1 MLVIFPSL
9 YLIRLGDVLCQL
21 SFKARQVITITST
34 HPVKHTNT
42 LVKQY
47 PAFPRHVELTSAA
60 EGPIAIRSLAMHT
73 DRIKSSQSPDIALIW
88 PLPEITPS
96 ISSASTP
103 PSPRPILLSV
113 RPGSPASPE
122 LKRNRTSSCTSQHRP
137 GSSQGRCQDPL
148 YQHLLPLP
156 TIPGP
161 SSISLSQASV
171 FQKIASEIP
180 SLCAENEAPPTNA
193 SLMRE
198 ETYYFPETL
207 SQIEFVPSQPITFE
221 AAFSQQMKEPRA
233 GPSFPSSASSSKRLE
248 QIALSDFSI
257 LSETGMVMGTTPT
270 QASSRVGE
278 VWTQKNDQRSQTRIR
293 SSPSR
298 SPAQTREAPASPSR
312 PILAA
317 KHLNSPSRPTT
328 VPANSGLPTPPFTD
342 ARKSKPSRI
351 NRRDH
356 DSTGDAKDD
365 ELEDELRD
373 LKRCTSKYGIL
384 SPPSS
389 SNTGGH
395 SERDEAKTG
404 FVDPFS
410 AEFDEMEVEV
420 DSDDDDR
427 GVQRFQAGVPVT
439 HARSK
444 EARMDALGTS
454 SWNIHAYEKITPLK

>member
-1 MLVIFPSL
+1 ML
-9 YLIRLGDVLCQL
+9 
-21 SFKARQVITITST
+21 
-34 HPVKHTNT
+34 
-42 LVKQY
+42 
-47 PAFPRHVELTSAA
+47 
-60 EGPIAIRSLAMHT
+60 
-73 DRIKSSQSPDIALIW
+73 
-88 PLPEITPS
+88 
-96 ISSASTP
+96 
-103 PSPRPILLSV
+103 
-113 RPGSPASPE
+113 
-122 LKRNRTSSCTSQHRP
+122 
-137 GSSQGRCQDPL
+137 
-148 YQHLLPLP
+148 
-156 TIPGP
+156 
-161 SSISLSQASV
+161 
-171 FQKIASEIP
+171 
-180 SLCAENEAPPTNA
+180 
-193 SLMRE
+193 E

-207 SQIEFVPSQPITFE
+207 SQIEFIPSQPITFE